1 MVLKDVLRTLD
12 LNTPISVKRET
23 PEGTHHDLRCAKN
36 FLYDGTYK
44 YHGSEIKE
52 MYLQTFRLVI
62 VIEQRE
68 GER

>member
-23 PEGTHHDLRCAKN
+23 PTGTHYDSRCVKS
-36 FLYDGTYK
+36 FLYDKTYK

-52 MYLQTFRLVI
+52 MYLQAFRLVV
-62 VIEQRE
+62 VIE
-68 GER
+68 